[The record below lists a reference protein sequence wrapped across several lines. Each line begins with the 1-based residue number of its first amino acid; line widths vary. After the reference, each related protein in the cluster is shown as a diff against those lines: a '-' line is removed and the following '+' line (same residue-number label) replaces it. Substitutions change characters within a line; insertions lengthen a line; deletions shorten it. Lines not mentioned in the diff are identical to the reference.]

1 MDKFAVPV
9 RLGVGYSSMVAV
21 MVVRCAGN
29 TDERKQRDIFPFRLT
44 SVRVQQGQ
52 ELVAVR

>member
-1 MDKFAVPV
+1 
-9 RLGVGYSSMVAV
+9 